1 MNALVNTGKGT
12 GLEEETMNLFGH
24 VELEL
29 PLRQQGREVEWAHM
43 YLSRPEKSVC
53 GSCTFRW
60 SWKTGHSKIRG
71 ERKYKEEV
79 FTRRLSPEVPQPL
92 KR

>member
-12 GLEEETMNLFGH
+12 SLGEATVSLFGH

-43 YLSRPEKSVC
+43 YLSRLEKSVC
-53 GSCTFRW
+53 ESCTFRW
-60 SWKTGHSKIRG
+60 SWKAGHGKIRG
-71 ERKYKEEV
+71 EKIQGRSIYKK
-79 FTRRLSPEVPQPL
+79 TKS
-92 KR
+92 